1 MHDALWAGW
10 RSRYLDDRTDSD
22 RSVFTEILESGRS
35 DNETLIV
42 WRGRAV
48 FALMNLHPYTVGH
61 LLVLPYRQT
70 SELHS
75 LSVDEHRELWDAVV
89 TATRVIADEYAPAGI
104 NVGAN
109 LGPAAGGSVRNHV
122 HVHVVPRW
130 IGDGNFLAAT
140 ASTRQLPEALDVTAD
155 RIRRAWERVGAA
167 PKVDGR

>member
-1 MHDALWAGW
+1 VHEALWAGW
-10 RSRYLDDRTDSD
+10 RTRYLDDRTDSE
-22 RSVFTEILESGRS
+22 RSVFTEILESGRP
-35 DNETLIV
+35 DHETLIV
-42 WRGRAV
+42 WRGRTV
-48 FALMNLHPYTVGH
+48 FAVMNLHPYTVGH

-70 SELHS
+70 PDLHT
-75 LSVDEHRELWDAVV
+75 LTLDEHRELWDTVV
-89 TATRVIADEYAPAGI
+89 MATRVIADEYDPAGI

-155 RIRRAWERVGAA
+155 RIRRAWDRRTAGPNVG
-167 PKVDGR
+167 GR

>member
-22 RSVFTEILESGRS
+22 RSVFTEILESGRP
-35 DNETLIV
+35 DEETLIV
-42 WRGRAV
+42 WRGRTV

-70 SELHS
+70 PELHS
-75 LSVDEHRELWDAVV
+75 LTVDEHHELWDAVV

-130 IGDGNFLAAT
+130 VGDGNFLAAT

-155 RIRRAWERVGAA
+155 RIRRAWDRVAAA
-167 PKVDGR
+167 PKVVGQ

>member
-1 MHDALWAGW
+1 MHEALWAGW
-10 RSRYLDDRTDSD
+10 RNRYLDDRTDSE
-22 RSVFTEILESGRS
+22 RSVFTEILESGRP
-35 DNETLIV
+35 DHETLIV
-42 WRGRAV
+42 WRGRTV
-48 FALMNLHPYTVGH
+48 FAVMNLHPYTVGH

-70 SELHS
+70 PDLHA
-75 LSVDEHRELWDAVV
+75 LTLDEHRELWDTVV
-89 TATRVIADEYAPAGI
+89 MATRVIADEYDPAGI

-155 RIRRAWERVGAA
+155 RIRRAWDRRAA
-167 PKVDGR
+167 GPKVNGR

>member
-1 MHDALWAGW
+1 MHEALWAGW
-10 RSRYLDDRTDSD
+10 RSRYLEDRAPSD
-22 RSVFTEILESGRS
+22 RSVFREIIESGRP
-35 DNETLIV
+35 DEETLVV
-42 WRGRAV
+42 WRGSTV

-70 SELHS
+70 SELHT
-75 LSVDEHRELWDAVV
+75 LTPDEHRELWDTVV
-89 TATRVIADEYAPAGI
+89 TATRVIEDEYRPAGI
-104 NVGAN
+104 NIGAN

-155 RIRRAWERVGAA
+155 RLRRSWVRVAGR
-167 PKVDGR
+167 PKVGDR

>member
-1 MHDALWAGW
+1 VYEALWAGW
-10 RSRYLDDRTDSD
+10 RTRYLDDRTDSE
-22 RSVFTEILESGRS
+22 RSVFTEILESGRP
-35 DNETLIV
+35 DHETLIV
-42 WRGRAV
+42 WRGRTV
-48 FALMNLHPYTVGH
+48 FAVMNLHPYTVGH

-70 SELHS
+70 PDLHT
-75 LSVDEHRELWDAVV
+75 LTLDEHRELWDTVV
-89 TATRVIADEYAPAGI
+89 MATRVIADEYDPAGI

-155 RIRRAWERVGAA
+155 RIRRAWDRRAA
-167 PKVDGR
+167 GPKVGG

>member
-1 MHDALWAGW
+1 MHEALWAGW
-10 RSRYLDDRTDSD
+10 RSRYLDDRADSA
-22 RSVFTEILESGRS
+22 RSVFAEILESGRP
-35 DNETLIV
+35 DHETLIV
-42 WRGRAV
+42 WRGRTV

-70 SELHS
+70 PELHS
-75 LSVDEHRELWDAVV
+75 LTVDEHRELWDGVV
-89 TATRVIADEYAPAGI
+89 MATRVIADEYDPAGI

-140 ASTRQLPEALDVTAD
+140 ASTRQIPEALDVTAD
-155 RIRRAWERVGAA
+155 RIRRAWGRLVVG

>member
-1 MHDALWAGW
+1 MHEALWAGW
-10 RSRYLDDRTDSD
+10 RSRYLEARSDSD
-22 RSVFTEILESGRS
+22 RSVFREILDSNRS
-35 DNETLIV
+35 DDESLIV
-42 WRGRAV
+42 WRGRNV

-70 SELHS
+70 PDLHT
-75 LSVDEHRELWDAVV
+75 LTTDEHRELWDAVV
-89 TATRVIADEYAPAGI
+89 AATRVISDEYAPAGI

-155 RIRRAWERVGAA
+155 RIRRAWARVVDG
-167 PKVDGR
+167 PKVEGR